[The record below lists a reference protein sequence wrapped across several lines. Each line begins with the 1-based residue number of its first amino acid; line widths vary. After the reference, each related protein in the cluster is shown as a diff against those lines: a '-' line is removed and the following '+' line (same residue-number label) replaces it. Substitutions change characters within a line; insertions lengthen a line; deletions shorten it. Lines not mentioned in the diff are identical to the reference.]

1 MHVDAGHRGPICS
14 RQARR
19 LTSPPWRSSRS
30 GLQRVDSS
38 SQFPGG
44 EGRSSFRIS
53 TSLRSCLFSAS
64 SWRMRCCLWVSGLPR
79 QRRKLPFHQ
88 LAPASASQRSRRA
101 SCRGTHRRRSGLALE
116 SSAPLAVR
124 TRLLTPFVVFWS
136 SFPCRR
142 RPPFTVSVEIR
153 RAHFHAR
160 LPQKRRRDGAWSP
173 QLHTTSVFVP
183 ALAACTAAGLREAQ
197 SRIPYACVFATIL
210 KKAHDKD
217 LCATDA

>member
-30 GLQRVDSS
+30 DLQRVDSS

-44 EGRSSFRIS
+44 EGRSSSRIS

-64 SWRMRCCLWVSGLPR
+64 GWRMRCCSWVSGLPR
-79 QRRKLPFHQ
+79 RRRKLPFHQ
-88 LAPASASQRSRRA
+88 LAPASASQPSRRA
-101 SCRGTHRRRSGLALE
+101 SCRGTHRRRSGLALD

-124 TRLLTPFVVFWS
+124 TRLRTPFVVFWS

-153 RAHFHAR
+153 RAHFYSR
-160 LPQKRRRDGAWSP
+160 LPRRR
-173 QLHTTSVFVP
+173 
-183 ALAACTAAGLREAQ
+183 R
-197 SRIPYACVFATIL
+197 
-210 KKAHDKD
+210 
-217 LCATDA
+217 